1 MKNART
7 FFDQINQDYLQI
19 HRKEGELF
27 WLTHTGQSDEHD
39 AQRAAGLARKTFLA
53 DSRLL
58 AQTREHLARVE
69 AAQQS
74 AERDALVSGL
84 RGWVAAFEGNAMG
97 SERAST
103 LLAEL
108 IAMDADLF
116 ARRQVYKMHHIGVSG
131 RTQEASPA
139 ALRSNLALNPDEAS
153 RKSSHEALSGLERWV
168 LENGFLDIVAK
179 RNEFARELGYRDF
192 FDYRLR
198 TNSGMS
204 PEQLFAIFDEFERN
218 TRNTHFAS
226 MDRLVSE
233 YGDEV
238 LQPHNL
244 PFRVRGG
251 AALKADA
258 YFPFSKALERWAE
271 SFRRL
276 GVSYRGARIEIDL
289 LDRPGK
295 FTTGFC
301 ASPVASYHDDTNG
314 WVPADV
320 RFTST
325 ARPQQ
330 AGAGLRGINVLF
342 HEAGHAAHF
351 SNVALNSPCFS
362 HGFAPTTPA
371 YLEAQAKFFEALPG
385 DPCWIRRYARNADG
399 EPMPDEMIRERVE
412 SNRAFLAYN
421 ERRDLV
427 PTYFEQ
433 ALYAMDDAE
442 RTTESVLD
450 LERSLTQRMLGVS
463 SNTVYVLGMPHPI
476 YHDMAVY
483 YQGYLLAKMAASQTR
498 AYLTRTLGYIVDN
511 PEVGPLLVKH
521 CWSAG
526 NSLTLDQTLRNMT
539 GEGLTSAYLADECNR
554 SSQEAWALAQ
564 EAIERTD
571 RALAAQ
577 AEAGGDLDAS
587 ISIVHGAQ
595 CIATNEESLPAMYAT
610 FEAWIEDMATHDVT

>member
-116 ARRQVYKMHHIGVSG
+116 ARRQAYKMHHIGASG
-131 RTQEASPA
+131 RTEEASPA
-139 ALRSNLALNPDEAS
+139 ALRSNLASNPDEAL

-168 LENGFLDIVAK
+168 LENGFLEIVAK
-179 RNEFARELGYRDF
+179 RNELARELGYRDF

-399 EPMPDEMIRERVE
+399 EPMPDEMIRGRVE

-463 SNTVYVLGMPHPI
+463 SNTVYVLGMPHPL

-483 YQGYLLAKMAASQTR
+483 YHGYLLAKMAASQTR